1 MKSLFSKKSF
11 IHYAL
16 IGILAL
22 GILTGCGINNSRE
35 KNDNNSINT
44 NRDEVEAK
52 IMEDFQAKLANEV
65 SLSEIVKFIEENISQ
80 LSKENAV
87 LMVDELEKMQK
98 DFLSQLEERF
108 FAGDGIQQKI
118 SRIYNV
124 RFDLSEVEKT
134 EDPELKKLLKETRD
148 NGYKLETAEGTFFP
162 VIDYEFYKRFNPY
175 LTPDYKEYIELMA
188 VESNR
193 MPAKDAALVIDWKEV
208 LERAVNQE
216 QFIIKYGDS
225 KKIEQVKG
233 LYKKYLTFALF
244 GANNTPL
251 FSYDSKTM
259 DPEAREIYSIYLN
272 EDNNSKL
279 KQNIRGFMNL
289 VEKNNYKLTAEVEE
303 YRKNILENLK

>member
-1 MKSLFSKKSF
+1 
-11 IHYAL
+11 
-16 IGILAL
+16 
-22 GILTGCGINNSRE
+22 
-35 KNDNNSINT
+35 
-44 NRDEVEAK
+44 
-52 IMEDFQAKLANEV
+52 
-65 SLSEIVKFIEENISQ
+65 
-80 LSKENAV
+80 
-87 LMVDELEKMQK
+87 
-98 DFLSQLEERF
+98 
-108 FAGDGIQQKI
+108 
-118 SRIYNV
+118 
-124 RFDLSEVEKT
+124 
-134 EDPELKKLLKETRD
+134 
-148 NGYKLETAEGTFFP
+148 
-162 VIDYEFYKRFNPY
+162 
-175 LTPDYKEYIELMA
+175 MA

-272 EDNNSKL
+272 EGNNSKL